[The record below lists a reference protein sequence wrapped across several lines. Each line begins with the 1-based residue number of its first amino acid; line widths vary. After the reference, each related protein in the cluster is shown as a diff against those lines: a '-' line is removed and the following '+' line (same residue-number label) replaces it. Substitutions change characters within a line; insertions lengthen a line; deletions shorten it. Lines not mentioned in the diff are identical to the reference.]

1 MGPASIKP
9 APRPRPA
16 GGISLWHLL
25 NTPNVLTLC
34 RLFSVP
40 VFLALMSKRRFTYA
54 LYVFGAAGLTDALDG
69 AIARWF
75 DAKTEIGAF
84 LDPFADKLMLLSAF
98 VALTFENA
106 IPGWLLG
113 VVIIR
118 DVVIVFGYFMVS
130 FFTGERVPV
139 RPSYLGKGATCFQ
152 LACVVGALARIGVA
166 WPSQWYALLYVTVGV
181 TALSG
186 LHYAYRG
193 LVLLSSREP
202 QLFE

>member
-1 MGPASIKP
+1 MGSASIKP
-9 APRPRPA
+9 ATHARRS
-16 GGISLWHLL
+16 GDLKLWHLL
-25 NTPNVLTLC
+25 NTPNLLTLC
-34 RLFSVP
+34 RLFLVP
-40 VFLALMSKRRFTYA
+40 VFLALLSKRHLTYA

-69 AIARWF
+69 TIARWF
-75 DAKTEIGAF
+75 DARTEIGAF

-98 VALTFENA
+98 VALTFENM

-118 DVVIVFGYFMVS
+118 DVVIVFGYFMLS

-139 RPSYLGKGATCFQ
+139 RPSYLGKCATCFQ
-152 LACVVGALARIGVA
+152 LGCVIGALAQMGA
-166 WPSQWYALLYVTVGV
+166 TWPSQWYALLYASVGI

-193 LVLLSSREP
+193 LVWLSSREP
-202 QLFE
+202 QMFE